1 MKTKLTL
8 TIEKEL
14 IKKAKSY
21 AKRSGRSLSDLIET
35 YLQGLVSTLENIK
48 DDVPEEFKDLYGSV
62 NLPTEMEDKATIRAI
77 LMEKH
82 AK

>member
-82 AK
+82 TK